1 MNLRINISSMIT
13 RQKNKRY

>member
-1 MNLRINISSMIT
+1 MSLRINIYSMIT

>member
-1 MNLRINISSMIT
+1 MIT